1 MRGVM
6 GRVRLLCA
14 VLGAYACSAVASGV
28 AAAHDDSLAIGPPL
42 PPLPVSEDPAQS
54 GRFGKPFAEPTING
68 RDANTK
74 CITDADGAIHCKPAA
89 GSLAIMPDGRILYWN
104 ALEGTERV
112 KLSIVAEAGSTGIL
126 NDQTRVLTLRGKG
139 RPPRWQEPSPVD
151 GGANPGGHDNHEI
164 FPGGNGETNNDG
176 ALFCSDLIFLPDGR
190 VLATGGTSYYLDPEV
205 ADSGLGVS
213 ELEGLENTRIFDPET
228 NTWSQSGSMQIGRW
242 YPSMLTLADGDLFV
256 ASGVQKLLK
265 PVYPDRP
272 FGSGTN
278 VTETET
284 FDTDT
289 GTWTDNGAAA
299 KRSLPLYP
307 RLHLLPDGKV
317 FYDTAGQSFNPFGQS
332 YDMAL
337 WNIAAAYDP
346 ATKSWADLGIPGLD
360 GLDPAGGLEAL
371 DRQVSDLVGL
381 GVPGLGPGATIPGFR
396 GSTFSLMLPLE
407 PNAGGDY
414 TQASFLTAGGVLGYP
429 VASPGSYVAT
439 SDSRITTVDTANG
452 DSMSTD
458 PTGDLARPRWYPTGV
473 LLPTG
478 EVIAFNGSDRDAVD
492 APGTEYPIRQA
503 ELFDPE
509 TQTWRPLAQSHRP
522 RTYHNTAALLPDG
535 RVLVGG
541 HAPITTLYLSHI
553 TIPGGFGPND
563 GRDPSF
569 ELFEPPYLFR
579 GRRPR
584 ITDAP
589 KRIRHGRARELEL
602 ETNIDPADVE
612 SVMLMRNTALTHLID
627 GDQRAIE
634 LPVVRHRGR
643 SLTVAAPPN
652 ARVAPAGPYLLYVN
666 RSDPDG
672 PVPSKGKQ
680 VFLR

>member
-1 MRGVM
+1 M

-14 VLGAYACSAVASGV
+14 VLGACACSAVATGV
-28 AAAHDDSLAIGPPL
+28 ASAHDDSLAIGPPL
-42 PPLPVSEDPAQS
+42 PPLPVPADPAQS
-54 GRFGKPFAEPTING
+54 GRFGKPFEEPKING
-68 RDANTK
+68 QDANTK
-74 CITDADGAIHCKPAA
+74 CVTDADGAIHCKPAA

-126 NDQTRVLTLRGKG
+126 NDQSRVLTLRGKG
-139 RPPRWQEPSPVD
+139 RRPRWEQPSPVD
-151 GGANPGGHDNHEI
+151 AGANPDGHDNHEI

-176 ALFCSDLIFLPDGR
+176 ALFCSDLVFLPDGR

-228 NTWSQSGSMQIGRW
+228 DTWTQSGSMRIGRW
-242 YPSMLTLADGDLFV
+242 YPSLVTLADGDLFV

-265 PVYPDRP
+265 PVYPERP

-284 FDTDT
+284 FDVET

-307 RLHLLPDGKV
+307 RLHLLPNGHV
-317 FYDTAGQSFNPFGQS
+317 YYDAAGQSFNPFGQS

-337 WNIAAAYDP
+337 WNVAAAYDP
-346 ATKSWADLGIPGLD
+346 ATRSWKDLGIPGLD
-360 GLDPAGGLEAL
+360 GFDPAAGGLEAL
-371 DRQVSDLVGL
+371 QDQLTDLQGL

-396 GSTFSLMLPLE
+396 GSTFSIMLPLR
-407 PNAGGDY
+407 PGADDAY
-414 TQASFLTAGGVLGYP
+414 TRARFLTAGGVLGYP
-429 VASPGSYVAT
+429 VPSPGSYVAT

-452 DSMSTD
+452 DAITTD
-458 PTGDLARPRWYPTGV
+458 PTGDFARPRWYPTGV

-478 EVIAFNGSDRDAVD
+478 EVIAFSGSDRDAVD
-492 APGTEYPIRQA
+492 APGVEYPIRQA

-553 TIPGGFGPND
+553 TVPGGFGPND

-579 GRRPR
+579 GPRPKIREAPDRIGHGGTFEVRSSAGARR
-584 ITDAP
+584 
-589 KRIRHGRARELEL
+589 
-602 ETNIDPADVE
+602 VQ
-612 SVMLMRNTALTHLID
+612 SVMLMRNTALTHVVD

-634 LPVVRHRGR
+634 LPVRSRRGR
-643 SLTVAAPPN
+643 TLRVAAPPN
-652 ARVAPAGPYLLYVN
+652 AKVAPAGPYLLYVN
-666 RSDPDG
+666 RRDPDG
-672 PVPSKGKQ
+672 PVPSSGHQ
-680 VFLR
+680 LFIR